1 MKAITNFLIELF
13 EALGFYTT
21 SNGLGEHLRGLD
33 STCTDYTGKSIYNT
47 VFLALFVI
55 NSLIIFNYYYGILNR
70 SGWNNIGKWLLNVLI
85 GAVIV
90 FVIAFIYSNN
100 DLQAGVM
107 CNELKVNVSDCLG
120 FAFTAFIYS
129 FIWSVLFSILIK
141 WKSSVNRKVPF

>member
-1 MKAITNFLIELF
+1 MKFISDFLIGLF
-13 EALGFYTT
+13 EALGFYST
-21 SNGLGEHLRGLD
+21 SSGLGEHLRGLD
-33 STCTDYTGKSIYNT
+33 LACADYTQQSTYNV
-47 VFLALFVI
+47 VFLSLFII

-90 FVIAFIYSNN
+90 FIIAFVYTNN
-100 DLQAGVM
+100 DLKAGNI
-107 CNELKVNVSDCLG
+107 CNQLRVNVSDCLG

-129 FIWSVLFSILIK
+129 VIWSVLFSILIK